1 MTSWQDLL
9 GDLRGPYVRESL
21 QKLDEAQAL
30 LATLDRSPD
39 NVEALARLVRRFHGF
54 AGSGTSY
61 GFAGVT
67 ELARDGE
74 AGTVAV
80 QRAGRAVND
89 TERRH
94 WHDLLDAIRIDLAQE
109 QPPRVPASRAPEA
122 PPAASRVLLVD
133 DDAAITEAV
142 SRVLQPEGYEL
153 TIARTQAEAL
163 AAVAT
168 LLPDAV
174 IADVLLPDGSGF
186 ELVERIRALPGGDR
200 PVVLVISVLAELVDK
215 VEAILCGADGYFE
228 KPVEWDALLRR
239 LRLLLARDRV
249 EPARVLSVEDDPQQ
263 AAFLRVV
270 LESAGYE
277 FRVCP
282 DPSTLEHDLL
292 SFRPDLLLMDL
303 LLPTV
308 AGHTLTRYLRQ
319 HDVHASLPIVVC
331 TTQGQIE
338 ARVEAVRAGA
348 DDFLMKPVEPGLL
361 LSTVAARIE
370 RARFLRSLVE
380 RDGLTSLLTHT
391 AFLERARGFVAR
403 RMRDPALVCAWIMI
417 DLDDF
422 KVVND
427 RHGHPAGDRVL
438 AGLSSLLRRRLRQS
452 DVMGRYGGEEF
463 AVLVEGLAEE
473 EAVRLVQRLLQEF
486 CVLLHRAPGGGTFAV
501 GFSAG
506 VSVLEA
512 PDLDRW
518 LARTEAALAAAKRGG
533 RRLVVGAS
541 SLPPASRP

>member
-9 GDLRGPYVRESL
+9 GDLRGPYVRESQ
-21 QKLDEAQAL
+21 QKLEDALAL

-39 NVEALARLVRRFHGF
+39 NVEALARLARRFHGF

-61 GFAGVT
+61 GYAAVT

-74 AGTVAV
+74 AGTVAA
-80 QRAGRAVND
+80 QRAGRPVSPE
-89 TERRH
+89 ERAH
-94 WHDLLDAIRIDLAQE
+94 WRDLLEAVRVELAREHAATPAPVQA
-109 QPPRVPASRAPEA
+109 PPP
-122 PPAASRVLLVD
+122 PPAAPRLLLVD
-133 DDAAITEAV
+133 DDDLLTEAV
-142 SRVLQPEGYEL
+142 SRVLQPEGYE
-153 TIARTQAEAL
+153 ISVARTQAEAL
-163 AAVAT
+163 AAMDA
-168 LLPDAV
+168 LLPDAMIV
-174 IADVLLPDGSGF
+174 DVLLPDGSGF
-186 ELVERIRALPGGDR
+186 ELVERVRARAGGDR

-239 LRLLLARDRV
+239 LRLLLGRDRV

-282 DPSTLEHDLL
+282 DPTTLEHDLL

-303 LLPTV
+303 LLPTM

-331 TTQGQIE
+331 TTQSQVE

-361 LSTVAARIE
+361 LSTIAARIE

-380 RDGLTSLLTHT
+380 RDGLTGLLAHS
-391 AFLERARGFVAR
+391 ALLERARAMVAR
-403 RMRDPALVCAWIMI
+403 KARDPGLACAWVAI
-417 DLDDF
+417 DLDRF
-422 KVVND
+422 REAND

-438 AGLSSLLRRRLRQS
+438 AALAALLRRRLRQS
-452 DVMGRYGGEEF
+452 DVMGRFGGEEF
-463 AVLVEGLAEE
+463 TVLVEGLPEDDV
-473 EAVRLVQRLLQEF
+473 VRLVTRLLDEF
-486 CVLLHRAPGGGTFAV
+486 CTLTHRSPAGGTFAV
-501 GFSAG
+501 SFSAG
-506 VSVLEA
+506 VALLER
-512 PDLDRW
+512 PDVDAWIRR
-518 LARTEAALAAAKRGG
+518 AEAALASAKDAG
-533 RRLVVGAS
+533 RRRVVGAS
-541 SLPPASRP
+541 TLPRDERR

>member
-21 QKLDEAQAL
+21 QKLEESLGL
-30 LATLDRSPD
+30 LATLERSPD
-39 NVEALARLVRRFHGF
+39 NVESLARLVRRFHGF

-67 ELARDGE
+67 ELGRDGE

-80 QRAGRAVND
+80 QRAGRAVTD
-89 TERRH
+89 DECRH
-94 WHDLLDAIRIDLAQE
+94 WRMLLEAIRAELSEAAPGRRE
-109 QPPRVPASRAPEA
+109 SPAPA
-122 PPAASRVLLVD
+122 PPAAAPRILVVD
-133 DDAAITEAV
+133 DDDALTAAVA
-142 SRVLQPEGYEL
+142 RALQPEGYDL
-153 TIARTQAEAL
+153 TVAHTQAEAL
-163 AAVAT
+163 EAVQQA
-168 LLPDAV
+168 LPDGLIV
-174 IADVLLPDGSGF
+174 DVLLPDGSGF
-186 ELVERIRALPGGDR
+186 ELVERVRALPGGER
-200 PVVLVISVLAELVDK
+200 PVVLVVSVLAELVDK

-228 KPVEWDALLRR
+228 KPVEWEALLRR
-239 LRLLLARDRV
+239 LRLLLDRDQV
-249 EPARVLSVEDDPQQ
+249 EAPRVLSVEDDPQQ

-282 DPSTLEHDLL
+282 DPTTLEHDLL

-303 LLPTV
+303 LLPSM

-338 ARVEAVRAGA
+338 ARMEAVRAGA
-348 DDFLMKPVEPGLL
+348 DDFLLKPVEPSLL

-370 RARFLRSLVE
+370 RARFLRTLVE
-380 RDGLTSLLTHT
+380 RDGLTGLLTHT
-391 AFLERARGFVAR
+391 AFLERARGLVSR
-403 RMRDPALVCAWIMI
+403 KLRDPQLVCAWVAI

-422 KVVND
+422 RGVND

-438 AGLSSLLRRRLRQS
+438 AALAALLRRRLRQS
-452 DVMGRYGGEEF
+452 DVIGRFGGEEF
-463 AVLVEGLAEE
+463 AVLVEDLAED
-473 EAVRLVQRLLQEF
+473 EALRLVNRLLQEF
-486 CVLLHRAPGGGTFAV
+486 CLLVHRSPEGPSFSV

-506 VSVLEA
+506 VAMLET

-518 LARTEAALAAAKRGG
+518 SAGAEAALASAKRRG
-533 RRLVVGAS
+533 RRLVVGAA
-541 SLPPASRP
+541 SLPPADRR